1 MRSGEVDVMLVGADR
16 IAANG
21 DTANKVG
28 TYPLAVLAARHAIP
42 FYVCA
47 PLSSVDVDTP
57 DGDAIPIEERAAEEV
72 LEFRGI
78 RIAPVGTAA
87 RNPAFDVTP
96 AELITGVVS
105 EEGLLTAP
113 FEPAFRAAIERAR
126 ERWAAHAPPAPRN
139 PSDGHRCARPA
150 RLGGRP
156 HDHGPR
162 AVADVPRAGPAVR
175 CLRALRPRGPGVRA
189 HASGGSRRTATTSWR
204 SSSNTAG

>member
-1 MRSGEVDVMLVGADR
+1 MLVGADR

-28 TYPLAVLAARHAIP
+28 TYPLAVLAARHGIP

-47 PLSSVDVDTP
+47 PLSSVDLDTP

-96 AELITGVVS
+96 AELITGVVT

-113 FEPAFRAAIERAR
+113 FEPAFRAAEERAR
-126 ERWAAHAPPAPRN
+126 ERWAATPR
-139 PSDGHRCARPA
+139 PGT
-150 RLGGRP
+150 
-156 HDHGPR
+156 GP
-162 AVADVPRAGPAVR
+162 V
-175 CLRALRPRGPGVRA
+175 
-189 HASGGSRRTATTSWR
+189 
-204 SSSNTAG
+204 